1 VKAKEN
7 IKRFLEKI

>member
-1 VKAKEN
+1 VKEN